1 MEAIVVNIALSA
13 AITASLGIYRQK
25 FCLSAIIPIS
35 PVNRNK
41 NIYFSFFFGYFDEEK
56 PDICQ
61 FFRYFSHIEGE
72 FMPSTFRVC
81 FLLGIPRYFFS
92 RVSEFFSWQTGS
104 LRLFHVQQQVLRR
117 GKAASEIFKKSPG
130 KQYFPGDFFYSS
142 LLSAL
147 DTCQTPSKIIAV
159 PNRNSPLNGSPN
171 NTIPPNVEQSVIS
184 DENAEAFAT
193 LIRPAA

>member
-61 FFRYFSHIEGE
+61 FFRYFSHTDNEAS
-72 FMPSTFRVC
+72 PAPFRFC
-81 FLLGIPRYFFS
+81 FS
-92 RVSEFFSWQTGS
+92 
-104 LRLFHVQQQVLRR
+104 
-117 GKAASEIFKKSPG
+117 
-130 KQYFPGDFFYSS
+130 
-142 LLSAL
+142 
-147 DTCQTPSKIIAV
+147 
-159 PNRNSPLNGSPN
+159 
-171 NTIPPNVEQSVIS
+171 
-184 DENAEAFAT
+184 
-193 LIRPAA
+193 